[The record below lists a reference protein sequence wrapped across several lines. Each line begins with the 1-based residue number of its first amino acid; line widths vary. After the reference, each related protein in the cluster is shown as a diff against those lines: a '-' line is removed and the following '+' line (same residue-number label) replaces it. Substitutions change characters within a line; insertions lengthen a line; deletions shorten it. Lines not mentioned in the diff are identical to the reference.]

1 MYILRVL
8 LYSYAWNIFCFIDTI
23 QTNKI
28 FGLKH
33 DKLGNG
39 EEIVLALLLTQKRSN
54 TLKPWISLCRKKI
67 KS

>member
-8 LYSYAWNIFCFIDTI
+8 LHSYAWNIFCFIDTI
-23 QTNKI
+23 QANKL
-28 FGLKH
+28 FRSKH
-33 DKLGNG
+33 DKLGHT

-54 TLKPWISLCRKKI
+54 TLKLWRSLCRKKI